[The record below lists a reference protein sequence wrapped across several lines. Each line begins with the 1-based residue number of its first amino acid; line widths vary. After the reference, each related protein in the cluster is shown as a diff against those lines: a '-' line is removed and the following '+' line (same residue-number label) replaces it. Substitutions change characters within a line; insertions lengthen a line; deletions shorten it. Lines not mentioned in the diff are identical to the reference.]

1 MNINL
6 GDAKKKQTKASS
18 IGYGLNNR
26 GAKEAAKKKSNV
38 FDDDDDDDDSDD
50 PDNNAPKDED
60 LSGREQVNQQIAK
73 EQAALRVRAQ
83 AAAAAIKDPSIYD
96 YDGAYDSFNKP
107 QDGDGDGKPKVEEKD
122 RKSRYIGDLL
132 SAAKKRER
140 ERDAI
145 HERKVAREQAEE
157 DAHEDFRGK
166 EKFVTK
172 AYKRKLEER
181 KRWEAEEEEQRKTE
195 EENDVTKKTDGAA
208 LGNFYGNFSRN
219 VAMGG
224 GILEETNEDK
234 EKTDEESAVDDPMD
248 EVRKG
253 PMDDFAKGSSEM
265 DFLDGFAKS
274 DGPGGAEDHANAS
287 PHQDEVGE
295 SRSTAKEIDS
305 KQPPS
310 DGLSM
315 RERREKKVA
324 EARVRYLERR
334 QLMLQ

>member
-6 GDAKKKQTKASS
+6 GNAKKKQTKAS
-18 IGYGLNNR
+18 IGYGLNSR

-38 FDDDDDDDDSDD
+38 FDDDDDDSDG
-50 PDNNAPKDED
+50 PDNEPKDED

-73 EQAALRVRAQ
+73 EQAALRARAQ

-96 YDGAYDSFNKP
+96 YDGAYDSFKP
-107 QDGDGDGKPKVEEKD
+107 QEDKSKVEEKD
-122 RKSRYIGDLL
+122 RKSRYVGDLL
-132 SAAKKRER
+132 VNSKKRER
-140 ERDAI
+140 EREAI

-157 DAHEDFRGK
+157 DAHEDYRGK

-181 KRWEAEEEEQRKTE
+181 KQWEAQEEETRKNE
-195 EENDVTKKTDGAA
+195 EEDDVTKKKAA
-208 LGNFYGNFSRN
+208 FGNFYGNFSRN

-224 GILEETNEDK
+224 KLEETNEDK
-234 EKTDEESAVDDPMD
+234 EKTDGAVDDPIG
-248 EVRKG
+248 EFRSG
-253 PMDDFAKGSSEM
+253 PMADFTKASSGM

-274 DGPGGAEDHANAS
+274 DEPGGDEEHAN
-287 PHQDEVGE
+287 DEVGE
-295 SRSTAKEIDS
+295 PRSTAKEIDS
-305 KQPPS
+305 KQPPPS
-310 DGLSM
+310 DGLSI

-324 EARVRYLERR
+324 EARVRYLERQ

>member
-6 GDAKKKQTKASS
+6 GNTKKKQTKAS
-18 IGYGLNNR
+18 IGFGLNSR
-26 GAKEAAKKKSNV
+26 GAKEAAKKTSNV
-38 FDDDDDDDDSDD
+38 FDDDDANDSDD
-50 PDNNAPKDED
+50 PDNNATKDKE

-73 EQAALRVRAQ
+73 EQAALRARAL

-96 YDGAYDSFNKP
+96 YDGAYDSFQP
-107 QDGDGDGKPKVEEKD
+107 QGDDKSKVEVKD
-122 RKSRYIGDLL
+122 RKSRYVSDLL
-132 SAAKKRER
+132 INSKKRER
-140 ERDAI
+140 ERETI

-181 KRWEAEEEEQRKTE
+181 KQWEAKEEEERRTE

-208 LGNFYGNFSRN
+208 FGNFYGNFSKN
-219 VAMGG
+219 VSLGG
-224 GILEETNEDK
+224 TLDQTNEDK
-234 EKTDEESAVDDPMD
+234 EKTDDTPMD
-248 EVRKG
+248 EFRKA
-253 PMDDFAKGSSEM
+253 PMDDFTKGSSGM

-274 DGPGGAEDHANAS
+274 DEPGGDEEHANAS
-287 PHQDEVGE
+287 PHQDKVGE
-295 SRSTAKEIDS
+295 PKSTAKEVDS

-310 DGLSM
+310 DGLSI

-334 QLMLQ
+334 RLMLQ